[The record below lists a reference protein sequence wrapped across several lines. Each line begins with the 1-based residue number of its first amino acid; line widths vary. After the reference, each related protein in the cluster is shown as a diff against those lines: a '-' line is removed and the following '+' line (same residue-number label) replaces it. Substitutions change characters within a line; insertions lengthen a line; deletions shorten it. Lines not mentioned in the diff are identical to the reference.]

1 MFTMLLESKGNR
13 KTYSRW
19 VPASAVIH
27 AVLLAGVVTQSRPAQ
42 GREPEPDWSPKVVWV
57 APRPSDRSGSSASSP
72 AGAVANTTR
81 PERRMPYFDGAPT
94 VDLPDIPLPTHG
106 DMIGAGDVLS
116 PTMSLGAPKG
126 RGVSSGSGDG
136 PRWAAQVEKIALPL
150 PGNLV
155 PAYPGLL
162 RTAGLEG
169 SVTLRFVIDTAGVV
183 EPGSV
188 VVVRSDHEL
197 FTAATLRALST
208 HRFLPAEVGG
218 SKVRMLVEQRFE
230 FAIGVGRESARRP

>member
-13 KTYSRW
+13 KTYSRC

-57 APRPSDRSGSSASSP
+57 APRPSERSGSLASASTGS
-72 AGAVANTTR
+72 VANTTR
-81 PERRMPYFDGAPT
+81 PARRMPHFEGAPA
-94 VDLPDIPLPTHG
+94 VDLPDIPLSTHG
-106 DMIGAGDVLS
+106 DVIGAGDVLS
-116 PTMSLGAPKG
+116 PTTSLGASDG
-126 RGVSSGSGDG
+126 RGASPGSADG

-150 PGNLV
+150 PGNPV
-155 PAYPGLL
+155 PAYPGIL
-162 RTAGLEG
+162 RTAGIEG

-183 EPGSV
+183 EPGSA

-197 FTAATLRALST
+197 FTAATLRALPT

-218 SKVRMLVEQRFE
+218 RKVRMLVEQRFE
-230 FAIGVGRESARRP
+230 FAIDVGRKSPPR